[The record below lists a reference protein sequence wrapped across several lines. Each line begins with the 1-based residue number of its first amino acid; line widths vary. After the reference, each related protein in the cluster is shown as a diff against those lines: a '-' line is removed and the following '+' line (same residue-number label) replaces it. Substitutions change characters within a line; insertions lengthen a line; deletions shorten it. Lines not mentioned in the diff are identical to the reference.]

1 LDIAGLSLFMSLFYV
16 VIYFLKYGQ
25 NEQWNMK
32 NNGIWRIMNRT
43 KNMYENNK
51 LTDIKREEC
60 VFVFLS
66 WRLFDVSVDL
76 EL

>member
-1 LDIAGLSLFMSLFYV
+1 MV
-16 VIYFLKYGQ
+16 K
-25 NEQWNMK
+25 M

-43 KNMYENNK
+43 KNMYKNNK